1 MLAIRLFSIS
11 FVSCPYSWLSGHVGV
26 LSPCLSQ
33 GKRLAVQKRAF
44 KCASMVLKA
53 ALSPSR
59 PPRSHVEVR
68 LTPSPGCLMACWFLL
83 YRHKALVGLMCRT
96 RVCPLLWSFAPPKR
110 AVAPP
115 SPSSPTMEQ
124 PQNRYT
130 FQIAKRRFVA
140 VEEGLRNNAIA
151 VGAVL
156 LLGTSSCTFS
166 RTCTNAEET
175 RRLTDTSVA
184 LPRLSLCLPPRHHKT
199 GGIPRKN
206 KDLHRRSRWLWRV
219 LIVLGP
225 WTSTRHAAQP
235 AFHLTLLFAS
245 SCQRRPHRPA
255 VWEDDRSY

>member
-1 MLAIRLFSIS
+1 
-11 FVSCPYSWLSGHVGV
+11 
-26 LSPCLSQ
+26 
-33 GKRLAVQKRAF
+33 
-44 KCASMVLKA
+44 
-53 ALSPSR
+53 
-59 PPRSHVEVR
+59 
-68 LTPSPGCLMACWFLL
+68 
-83 YRHKALVGLMCRT
+83 
-96 RVCPLLWSFAPPKR
+96 
-110 AVAPP
+110 
-115 SPSSPTMEQ
+115 MEQ

-255 VWEDDRSY
+255 VWEDDRSFDTHSFNPTHAHHHRQARPQQATTTHASDKTDGGAARAGGCIPTRRVVWASTSLYKSASRPRRWSTLPTWQ